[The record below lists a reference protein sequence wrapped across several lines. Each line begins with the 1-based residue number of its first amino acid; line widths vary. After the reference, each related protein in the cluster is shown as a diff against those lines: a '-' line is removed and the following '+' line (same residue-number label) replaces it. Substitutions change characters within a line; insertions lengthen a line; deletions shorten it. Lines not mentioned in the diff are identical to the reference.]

1 MKISNILNKEL
12 IIPEIGADSSPNE
25 ILKQMITVLKER
37 NMISDENSIL
47 KKLIER
53 ENLASTSIGNNTAIP
68 HTKVKELKKPV
79 MVLGISKKG
88 LNYHDKDEEPVNLI
102 ALILSPANAPA
113 LHLQILAATASL
125 IKKKGNL
132 IKEIVKAKDSSEI
145 LEIIKKYE
153 DSDD

>member
-1 MKISNILNKEL
+1 MKISNILDKDL
-12 IIPEIGADSSPNE
+12 IIPDIGIDSPDS
-25 ILKQMITVLKER
+25 ILKKLTLILKEKKL
-37 NMISDENSIL
+37 ITDENAIL

-53 ENLASTSIGNNTAIP
+53 ENLASTSIGNKTAIP
-68 HTKVKELKKPV
+68 HTKVKELKKPL
-79 MVLGISKKG
+79 MVLATSNKGII
-88 LNYHDKDEEPVNLI
+88 YHEKDEEPVNLI

-132 IKEIVKAKDSSEI
+132 IKDILKAKNSTEI

-153 DSDD
+153 DLYE